1 MASTVRFDDL
11 SSLERLALAARRFE
25 GGILAQGAPR
35 LPCGGTELSGYR
47 DYAAGDDYRHIDW
60 SVCAR
65 HDELRVRQFAIQR
78 DCRVHLLLDSS
89 ASMGLGKPVARFTL
103 AARIAAALG
112 YVALD
117 RQAELTLFTFS
128 DRLEQRFG
136 PLRGKG
142 RAGTLLS
149 ELARQ
154 RLAGRGRI
162 SVGRPSYSSATTVAS
177 AGHVVVI
184 SDLGEAEAC
193 CAGLDVLRLAGC
205 SPRVVHIDDPCEAG
219 EVTPGDLE
227 LVDVESGDLWQ
238 VTITG
243 AHLPLPRAS
252 GRAARAPAALLQEM
266 AGALCQGG
274 ARPAGAAR
282 LAGGD
287 PNQEPIRVI
296 APAMI
301 LMRPSA
307 LLWGLAAAAIVL
319 VYLRA
324 IRPARVEVAT
334 GRLWLRILGEPR
346 TSARLWRR
354 RRVRSAAIH
363 MAILGLI
370 VFAAADPCW
379 NRPRTVVL
387 VIDNSLDTAAPVGQA
402 NRLAEAKQAAQSVI
416 RSLSDR
422 EYGRDVNRG
431 RGRIGLRPATG
442 PEVRLAAAVDRLTAV
457 ERPSRM
463 EDAVRVAAELA
474 APGTRLEIHAIGQ
487 RTPRARNKTCTT
499 RGDLPA
505 RLGRRTWR
513 GPGRVSAPWP
523 WAVCMAIL
531 LLAVEWAFYHRQ
543 WTC

>member
-78 DCRVHLLLDSS
+78 DCRVHLLLDAS
-89 ASMGLGKPVARFTL
+89 ASMGLGKPVTRFAL

-149 ELARQ
+149 ELAR
-154 RLAGRGRI
+154 LAPGRAGTNLRRAAELF
-162 SVGRPSYSSATTVAS
+162 VRHNRGS

-243 AHLPLPRAS
+243 AHLRRYRELLAEQRELSRRYCRKWRVPYVRAGLDLPEQRV
-252 GRAARAPAALLQEM
+252 LQE
-266 AGALCQGG
+266 
-274 ARPAGAAR
+274 
-282 LAGGD
+282 
-287 PNQEPIRVI
+287 
-296 APAMI
+296 
-301 LMRPSA
+301 
-307 LLWGLAAAAIVL
+307 
-319 VYLRA
+319 
-324 IRPARVEVAT
+324 
-334 GRLWLRILGEPR
+334 
-346 TSARLWRR
+346 
-354 RRVRSAAIH
+354 
-363 MAILGLI
+363 
-370 VFAAADPCW
+370 
-379 NRPRTVVL
+379 
-387 VIDNSLDTAAPVGQA
+387 
-402 NRLAEAKQAAQSVI
+402 VI
-416 RSLSDR
+416 RTR
-422 EYGRDVNRG
+422 
-431 RGRIGLRPATG
+431 
-442 PEVRLAAAVDRLTAV
+442 
-457 ERPSRM
+457 SRF
-463 EDAVRVAAELA
+463 E
-474 APGTRLEIHAIGQ
+474 
-487 RTPRARNKTCTT
+487 
-499 RGDLPA
+499 
-505 RLGRRTWR
+505 
-513 GPGRVSAPWP
+513 
-523 WAVCMAIL
+523 
-531 LLAVEWAFYHRQ
+531 
-543 WTC
+543 